1 MKTILII
8 LAVYVLL
15 DIIASVWVYTAL
27 RINGWTMRELAMQ
40 FRKLLNNSAEDY
52 LAEVAEEVNSLER
65 EWENNED

>member
-15 DIIASVWVYTAL
+15 DIVSSVWVYTAL

-65 EWENNED
+65 EWEDNED